1 AIALEHNDGAPAGFE
16 HHGLAVANAQ
26 TPAARAGGNATSRG
40 VDMNAAAAGRDLNI
54 TAHFAD
60 LDRPAT
66 AGSGDR
72 AADLVEMNA
81 SAAGRDIYSA
91 VQALRGDCAAL
102 RLQHHRCCLRRRSNI
117 EVDITAVVAFALRAE
132 HGNLA
137 GGSAEPDLVEFAACG
152 LFGTGAHVLTD

>member
-1 AIALEHNDGAPAGFE
+1 MQPAADRPDLNSAASGLDAGWSRNLVEFQAAPAGFSLELAIALEHNDGAPAGFE

-102 RLQHHRCCLRRRSNI
+102 RLQHHRCCLLRR
-117 EVDITAVVAFALRAE
+117 
-132 HGNLA
+132 
-137 GGSAEPDLVEFAACG
+137 
-152 LFGTGAHVLTD
+152 